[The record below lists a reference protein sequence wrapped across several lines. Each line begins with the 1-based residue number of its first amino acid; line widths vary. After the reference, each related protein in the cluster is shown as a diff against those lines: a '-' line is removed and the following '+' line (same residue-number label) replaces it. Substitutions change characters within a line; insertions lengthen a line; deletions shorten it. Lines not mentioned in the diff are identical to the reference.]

1 MKLWMLAAI
10 LTCGFSFISCTDDD
24 DNSATDEPQQP
35 VALADYTSTYPTER
49 PKTWKL
55 MAKRNETDA
64 WTTISTVSND
74 TRLPK
79 QSGQS
84 ARYDLSVTGKQ
95 WQYFRLEISATQ
107 GSASVNLGDLELEY

>member
-10 LTCGFSFISCTDDD
+10 LTCGFSFISCTDND

-55 MAKRNETDA
+55 MARLNPTDA
-64 WTTISTVSND
+64 WTTISTVTDD
-74 TRLPK
+74 TRLPN

-84 ARYDLSVTGKQ
+84 ARYNLDVTGKR
-95 WQYFRLEISATQ
+95 WQYFRLEVSANQ
-107 GSASVNLGDLELEY
+107 GNSRLNIGDLDIDY